1 MRIALHGRYVT
12 EATLPLIKDLLQLLV
27 QRQAHIVVS
36 QTFDGLLRGTGAS
49 FPPVQSFAPGDDLGA
64 MHLMISLGGDGTL
77 LEAVNYV
84 GAAAT
89 PILGMNM
96 GRMGFLATIPC
107 EEAVAALTGF
117 WEGRYKI
124 DQRTLLQLTMQ
135 GEGGTQVD
143 FALNEVALLKRDSS
157 SMITVQACIDDS
169 LCTTYWADGLMVATP
184 TGSTGYS
191 LSCGGPIVLPS
202 AHNLVLTP
210 ISPHNLSVRPLVL
223 PDSATLSFRIASRN
237 NTFLVA
243 VDGRSKATHIETTL
257 TVQKA
262 SFQAHLV
269 KMDTNNIFDV
279 LRQKLHW
286 GLDIRN

>member
-27 QRQAHIVVS
+27 QRQAHIVMS

-49 FPPVQSFAPGDDLGA
+49 FPPVQLFAPGDDLGT
-64 MHLMISLGGDGTL
+64 MDLMISLGGDGTL

-107 EEAVAALTGF
+107 EEAVAALTSF

-124 DQRTLLQLTMQ
+124 DERTLLQLTMQ
-135 GEGGTQVD
+135 GKGGTQVD

-157 SMITVQACIDDS
+157 SMITVEACIDDS

-191 LSCGGPIVLPS
+191 LSCGGPIEIGQHTSEL
-202 AHNLVLTP
+202 
-210 ISPHNLSVRPLVL
+210 
-223 PDSATLSFRIASRN
+223 
-237 NTFLVA
+237 
-243 VDGRSKATHIETTL
+243 
-257 TVQKA
+257 
-262 SFQAHLV
+262 
-269 KMDTNNIFDV
+269 
-279 LRQKLHW
+279 
-286 GLDIRN
+286 